1 MLGVWLVAAAV
12 GVAVGLARRG
22 RLDAM
27 LDIRVR
33 GGPVVLGV
41 LTFDLVI
48 LPRVASLALV
58 EPLLPW
64 LSFASVA
71 GLVAIVLVNWT
82 VFRPL
87 PAWLL
92 GLTMNAAY
100 LLANGGHAYVVRPA
114 AFAAS
119 EPLIALPEFV
129 ALPFLSAWIP
139 LPPDGWVSPGDLVLA
154 VAAAWT
160 VQAAMRYRAP

>member
-1 MLGVWLVAAAV
+1 MVVAAV
-12 GVAVGLARRG
+12 GLVIGLARRG
-22 RLDAM
+22 RLGAV
-27 LDIRVR
+27 LDVPVR

-41 LTFDLVI
+41 LMFDLVI
-48 LPRVASLALV
+48 LPRLAPLALV

-71 GLVAIVLVNWT
+71 GLLVVVLLNWT

-92 GLTMNAAY
+92 GVTMNAVY

-119 EPLIALPEFV
+119 EPLIALPAFV
-129 ALPFLSAWIP
+129 ALPFLSAWVP
-139 LPPDGWVSPGDLVLA
+139 LPPDGWISPGDLVLA

-160 VQAAMRYRAP
+160 VQAAMRYRAA